1 MSQGFEI
8 CLASLL
14 LEYIN
19 SPLIGRDVALRQRGL
34 ARNPFNLSPL
44 DSFSSRQQKPVI
56 ARRSRGDAVVIKKG
70 MHIVLDCFAN
80 ARNDGLISPDPQS
93 RYRSPAPLA
102 ATSRV
107 KKTKNL
113 KFIFRFFIFF

>member
-14 LEYIN
+14 LEYIT

-56 ARRSRGDAVVIKKG
+56 ARRSCGDPVVIKKG
-70 MHIVLDCFAN
+70 MHIVLHCFAN
-80 ARNDGLISPDPQS
+80 ARNDGLTSPAPQS
-93 RYRSPAPLA
+93 RYRSLAPLA

-107 KKTKNL
+107 NKQKNL